1 MTKEKEQ
8 LDNIIELYNS
18 DIEENR
24 TIAIETADSIF
35 GINAD
40 ELEYMARTR
49 GGKLIICRMKESE
62 IIGDIHGMS
71 KIKYLIRNETT
82 IKIKHNSSLPNFLK
96 RLFIPLVIEN

>member
-8 LDNIIELYNS
+8 LDNIIQLYNS
-18 DIEENR
+18 GIEENIN
-24 TIAIETADSIF
+24 IAIETANSIF

-49 GGKLIICRMKESE
+49 GGKLIICRMKEDE
-62 IIGDIHGMS
+62 RHTHIHGV
-71 KIKYLIRNETT
+71 KNLINKETT

-96 RLFIPLVIEN
+96 RLFIQL